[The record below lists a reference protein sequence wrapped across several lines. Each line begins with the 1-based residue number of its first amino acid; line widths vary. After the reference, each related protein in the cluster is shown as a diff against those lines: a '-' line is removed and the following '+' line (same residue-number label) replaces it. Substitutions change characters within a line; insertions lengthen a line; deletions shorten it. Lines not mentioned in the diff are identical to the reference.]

1 MTYAGYS
8 AYNRIANTIDSKEMI
23 LVKLLEGTVRFV
35 QAARA
40 GLEAG
45 NPKIK
50 GENISRAIAIIT
62 ELDCAL
68 DRDMGGNLVEN
79 LSGLYRYILRRL
91 TLANLRNDDRVLGE
105 VEGLLLT
112 IKEGFADALKQVCSE
127 VLSDHCPVL
136 STRISERILHCR
148 LILMKC
154 FTRSWRRLRTGSDS
168 R

>member
-8 AYNRIANTIDSKEMI
+8 AYNRIANTIDSKEMV
-23 LVKLLEGTVRFV
+23 LVKLLEGTVSFV

-40 GLEAG
+40 GLDAG

-79 LSGLYRYILRRL
+79 LSGLYRHILKRL
-91 TLANLRNDDRVLGE
+91 TLANLRNDDQVLGE
-105 VEGLLLT
+105 VEGLLRT

-127 VLSDHCPVL
+127 VLSDHDLSYQPV
-136 STRISERILHCR
+136 SQKGFCIAA
-148 LILMKC
+148 
-154 FTRSWRRLRTGSDS
+154 
-168 R
+168 

>member
-23 LVKLLEGTVRFV
+23 LVKLLDGTVRIV

-68 DRDMGGNLVEN
+68 DRDMGGELVEN
-79 LSGLYRYILRRL
+79 LSGLYRYILGCL
-91 TLANLRNDDRVLGE
+91 TRANFRNDSRILGE

-112 IKEGFADALKQVCSE
+112 IKEGFADVFKQMSSE
-127 VLSDHCPVL
+127 VLSDHAL
-136 STRISERILHCR
+136 SYQPASQKGFCIAA
-148 LILMKC
+148 
-154 FTRSWRRLRTGSDS
+154 
-168 R
+168 

>member
-8 AYNRIANTIDSKEMI
+8 AYNRIANTIDSREMI
-23 LVKLLEGTVRFV
+23 LVKLLDGTVRFV

-50 GENISRAIAIIT
+50 GENISKAIAIIT

-68 DRDMGGNLVEN
+68 DRDMGGSLVEN
-79 LSGLYRYILRRL
+79 LSGLYRYVLNRL
-91 TLANLRNDDRVLGE
+91 TLANLRNDNRILGE

-112 IKEGFADALKQVCSE
+112 IKEGFSEALKQISSE
-127 VLSDHCPVL
+127 AFSDHSL
-136 STRISERILHCR
+136 SYQPASQKGI
-148 LILMKC
+148 C
-154 FTRSWRRLRTGSDS
+154 FAA
-168 R
+168 

>member
-23 LVKLLEGTVRFV
+23 LVKLLDGTVRFV

-45 NPKIK
+45 NPRTK

-62 ELDCAL
+62 ELDFAL
-68 DRDMGGNLVEN
+68 DRDMGGDLVEN
-79 LSGLYRYILRRL
+79 LSGLYQYILKRL

-112 IKEGFADALKQVCSE
+112 IKEGFVEALKQVSSE
-127 VLSDHCPVL
+127 ALSDHAL
-136 STRISERILHCR
+136 SYQPLSQRGGFCIAA
-148 LILMKC
+148 
-154 FTRSWRRLRTGSDS
+154 
-168 R
+168 